1 MRLHKNFFRWMG
13 IGGLLVGALTVGTAQ
28 QPEKTP
34 PPAAPEAIAFFEK
47 SIRPVLAEKCVSC
60 HGEKSQSGGLRLD
73 SRAALLKGGDKGA
86 ILDLNKPETGRLLEA
101 LLYTGPVKMPPS
113 GKLPAQVAADFTAW
127 IKLGAPWPAGSAPM
141 AKSMAA
147 RVAEARSHLW
157 SLQPVRKPALPTVK
171 NAAWARTPIDRIVLA
186 KLEAKG
192 LQPAPPAA
200 RRDLIRR
207 VTYDLIGLSPT
218 PQEIDAFVSDKS
230 PNAFEKVVDRLLAS
244 PLYGERWG
252 RHWLDVARYS
262 DTLGYLVGNVGDPGR
277 IYPYA
282 YTYRDYVVRAF
293 NADKP
298 YNQFVREQLAADL
311 IPLQDPR
318 DQAALGFLT
327 VGNRYLGNNQE
338 IIDDRIDVVTRGL
351 QAMTVG
357 CARCHDHKFD
367 PIPAA
372 DYYSLYGVFDSIHE
386 PQELPQIGEPA
397 DHKAYEAFLAKFDP
411 LEQKRVQLL
420 KDKKNDEANKIAD
433 QIKLLTLNDPGAP
446 PRAMIVQDNATPS
459 EPHILLRG
467 NPGTPG
473 APVKRQFLEA
483 VLGDAR
489 KPFTK
494 GSGRLELAD
503 AIASPDNPLTAR
515 VFVNRVWMYHFGKP
529 LVDTPSDFGTR
540 GAPPVQ
546 PQLLDYLA
554 ASFME
559 SGWSIKRLHKQIL
572 LSNVYQQ
579 SCDPNPL
586 TAKKDPE
593 NRLLGHMNRQRMDFE
608 PLRDTL
614 LELSGNLDTT
624 VGGRPVQALL
634 GDNRRRTIY
643 AFVDRQDLP
652 GLLRTFDFADPGAHS
667 PQRNVTTV
675 PQQSLF
681 LMNSPFVLQ
690 QVRGLLARPEVASKT
705 SPTERVRALFREVY
719 GRAPSAPELARSLT
733 FLSGWQTQRAE
744 DPTAKPAWQNGYGEV
759 DPTTHQLKSFTPLP
773 HFTGTAWQGGP
784 QLPDPKLGW
793 VTLRADGG
801 HPGDKQHSA
810 IRRWTAPYA
819 MTVTIQGRLNHP
831 AEAGDGVEAMV
842 LSSKAGLLGS
852 WIAHNSGAD
861 TNLKGIPVARGETLD
876 FVVTSRE
883 NTNSDS
889 FSWAPVLEVAPILI
903 LPGKESPGLKS
914 RAETGS
920 PPARTQTPP
929 GHEGNPVRGSAGAG
943 IPEGALTHWDA
954 AADFAGPVSTE
965 PRKPMTAWEVYTQAL
980 LLTNEFLFID

>member
-1 MRLHKNFFRWMG
+1 MRARFLSFLC
-13 IGGLLVGALTVGTAQ
+13 LLSVSSGPLWFNPASGRGEPPKTDAVWWSLRPLVK
-28 QPEKTP
+28 PTP
-34 PPAAPEAIAFFEK
+34 P
-47 SIRPVLAEKCVSC
+47 
-60 HGEKSQSGGLRLD
+60 D
-73 SRAALLKGGDKGA
+73 
-86 ILDLNKPETGRLLEA
+86 
-101 LLYTGPVKMPPS
+101 
-113 GKLPAQVAADFTAW
+113 
-127 IKLGAPWPAGSAPM
+127 
-141 AKSMAA
+141 
-147 RVAEARSHLW
+147 
-157 SLQPVRKPALPTVK
+157 VRDD
-171 NAAWARTPIDRIVLA
+171 WARTPIDRLVLA

-192 LQPAPPAA
+192 LPPAPPAS
-200 RRDLIRR
+200 RLILLRR

-218 PQEIDAFVSDKS
+218 PAEIDAFVADKS

-327 VGNRYLGNNQE
+327 VGNRYLGNTQE

-372 DYYSLYGVFDSIHE
+372 DYYSLYGVFNSIHE
-386 PQELPQIGEPA
+386 PSELPQIGEPA
-397 DHKAYEAFLAKFDP
+397 DHQAYEAFLAKFNP
-411 LEQKRVQLL
+411 LEQKVAQLR
-420 KDKKNDEANKIAD
+420 KDKKNEDANKVEE
-433 QIKLLTLNDPGAP
+433 QIKLLVLNDPGAP
-446 PRAMIVQDNATPS
+446 PRAMVVQDNATPD

-473 APVKRQFLEA
+473 APVKRQYLQA
-483 VLGDAR
+483 VSGDTR
-489 KPFTK
+489 QPFTK

-503 AIASPDNPLTAR
+503 TIASPDNPLTAR
-515 VFVNRVWMYHFGKP
+515 VLVNRVWMVHFGKP
-529 LVDTPSDFGTR
+529 LVNTPSDFGTR
-540 GAPPVQ
+540 GEPPVQ

-554 ASFME
+554 SSFME
-559 SGWSIKRLHKQIL
+559 NGWSLKRLHKQIL
-572 LSNVYQQ
+572 LSSVYQQ
-579 SCDPNPL
+579 SSDPDPI

-634 GDNRRRTIY
+634 GTNKRRTLY

-652 GLLRTFDFADPGAHS
+652 GLLRTFDFADPGAHA
-667 PQRNVTTV
+667 PQRSVTTV

-690 QVRGLLARPEVASKT
+690 QVRSMLARPEIASK
-705 SPTERVRALFREVY
+705 SAPTERVRALFRQVY
-719 GRAPSAPELARSLT
+719 GRAPTAPELARSLT
-733 FLSGWQTQRAE
+733 FVTTWKSAPAADATSAV
-744 DPTAKPAWQNGYGEV
+744 AWQNGYGEV
-759 DPTTHQLKSFTPLP
+759 EPITHKLKSFTALP
-773 HFTGTAWQGGP
+773 HFTGNAWQGGP

-801 HPGDKQHSA
+801 HPGDSQHSA

-831 AEAGDGVEAMV
+831 SEVGDGVEGMV
-842 LSSKAGLLGS
+842 ISSRTGLLGG
-852 WIAHNSGAD
+852 WIAHNSSAD
-861 TNLKGIPVARGETLD
+861 TVLKNIQVTRGEMLD
-876 FVVTSRE
+876 FVLSCRE
-883 NTNSDS
+883 NVNTDS
-889 FSWAPVLEVAPILI
+889 FSWAPSLEAVATPAAA
-903 LPGKESPGLKS
+903 KGL
-914 RAETGS
+914 AT
-920 PPARTQTPP
+920 
-929 GHEGNPVRGSAGAG
+929 
-943 IPEGALTHWDA
+943 LWDA
-954 AADFAGPVSTE
+954 AADFAGPTSAE
-965 PRKPMTAWEVYTQAL
+965 PRTPLTAWEVYTQAL

>member
-1 MRLHKNFFRWMG
+1 MRLYRKLLRLTGILGLMMG
-13 IGGLLVGALTVGTAQ
+13 VLTVGTAQ
-28 QPEKTP
+28 MPGTVT
-34 PPAAPEAIAFFEK
+34 PAATPEALAFFEK
-47 SIRPVLAEKCVSC
+47 NIRPALAEKCLSC
-60 HGEKSQSGGLRLD
+60 HGDKSQSAGLRLD

-86 ILDLNKPETGRLLEA
+86 VVDLTSPDKSRLLEA
-101 LLYTGPVKMPPS
+101 LLYTGSVKMPPS
-113 GKLPAQVAADFTAW
+113 GKLPAQVIANFATW
-127 IKLGAPWPAGSAPM
+127 IKAGAPWPAGSGPHS
-141 AKSMAA
+141 KSMAE
-147 RVAEARSHLW
+147 RVTEARSHLW
-157 SLQPVRKPALPTVK
+157 SLQPVHKPALPKVK
-171 NAAWARTPIDRIVLA
+171 NTLWARSPLDRLVLA

-192 LQPAPPAA
+192 LQPAPPAS
-200 RRDLIRR
+200 RRLLLRR
-207 VTYDLIGLSPT
+207 ATYDLLGLSPT
-218 PQEIDAFVSDKS
+218 PAEFDAFDSDKS
-230 PNAFEKVVDRLLAS
+230 PGAFEKVVDRLLAS

-293 NADKP
+293 NTDKP
-298 YNQFVREQLAADL
+298 YNRFIREQLAADM
-311 IPLQDPR
+311 IPVQDPR

-372 DYYSLYGVFDSIHE
+372 DYYSLYGVFNSIHE
-386 PQELPQIGEPA
+386 PSELPQIGEPA
-397 DHKAYEAFLAKFDP
+397 DHKAYETFLTKFNP
-411 LEQKRVQLL
+411 MEQKRAELL
-420 KDKKNDEANKIAD
+420 KDKKNEEANKIGD
-433 QIKLLTLNDPGAP
+433 QIKLLVLNDPGAP
-446 PRAMIVQDNATPS
+446 PRAMIVQDNPTPD

-473 APVKRQFLEA
+473 ASVKRQYLQA
-483 VLGDAR
+483 VLGDTR
-489 KPFTK
+489 QPFTK

-515 VFVNRVWMYHFGKP
+515 VLVNRVWMYHFGKP
-529 LVDTPSDFGTR
+529 LVNTPSDFGTR
-540 GAPPVQ
+540 GEPPVQ

-554 ASFME
+554 ASLME
-559 SGWSIKRLHKQIL
+559 NGWSIKHLHKLIL
-572 LSNVYQQ
+572 LSSVYQQ
-579 SCDPNPL
+579 SSDPYPA
-586 TAKKDPE
+586 TAKRDPE

-614 LELSGNLDTT
+614 LELSGSLDTT

-634 GDNRRRTIY
+634 GDNKRRTLY

-690 QVRGLLARPEVASKT
+690 QVHSLLARPEIASK
-705 SPTERVRALFREVY
+705 SAPTDRVRALFRQVY
-719 GRAPSAPELARSLT
+719 GRSPSAPELLRSLT
-733 FLSGWQTQRAE
+733 FVSGWQSQRTE
-744 DPTAKPAWQNGYGEV
+744 DPTLTAAWQNGYGEV
-759 DPTTHQLKSFTPLP
+759 DPITHRIKSFTRLP

-793 VTLRADGG
+793 VILRADGG
-801 HPGDKQHSA
+801 HPGDSQHSA
-810 IRRWTAPYA
+810 IRRWTAPYP
-819 MTVTIQGRLNHP
+819 MTVTIQGHLNHS
-831 AEAGDGVEAMV
+831 AEVGDGVEALIV
-842 LSSKAGLLGS
+842 SSRTGEVGG
-852 WIAHNSGAD
+852 WVAHHSATD
-861 TNLKGIPVARGETLD
+861 TNVKGIQVMRGETLD

-889 FSWAPVLEVAPILI
+889 FSWAPTLQAVAGP
-903 LPGKESPGLKS
+903 PVQDVAKTHKED
-914 RAETGS
+914 A
-920 PPARTQTPP
+920 ARTALLKGVQT
-929 GHEGNPVRGSAGAG
+929 V
-943 IPEGALTHWDA
+943 WDA
-954 AADFAGPVSTE
+954 AADFAGPVSAA
-965 PRKPMTAWEVYTQAL
+965 PREPMTAWEVYTQAL

>member
-1 MRLHKNFFRWMG
+1 MGSYRNLFRMAG
-13 IGGLLVGALTVGTAQ
+13 IWGLVFGVLTVGAAQSPENKTTAA
-28 QPEKTP
+28 T
-34 PPAAPEAIAFFEK
+34 PEALAFFETK
-47 SIRPVLAEKCVSC
+47 IRPVLAEKCLSC
-60 HGEKSQSGGLRLD
+60 HGEKSQSAGLRLD
-73 SRAALLKGGDKGA
+73 SRIALLKGGDRGA
-86 ILDLNKPETGRLLEA
+86 VIDLTSPEKSRLLEA
-101 LLYTGPVKMPPS
+101 LLYTGSVKMPPS
-113 GKLPAQVAADFTAW
+113 GKLPAQVVADFTAW
-127 IKLGAPWPAGSAPM
+127 MKMGAPWPAGAGTAPHT
-141 AKSMAA
+141 KSMAE

-157 SLQPVRKPALPTVK
+157 SLQTVRKPTLPKVK
-171 NAAWARTPIDRIVLA
+171 NVAWVRSPIDRLVLA

-192 LQPAPPAA
+192 LSPAPPASRLTLL
-200 RRDLIRR
+200 RRA
-207 VTYDLIGLSPT
+207 TYDLIGLSPT
-218 PQEIDAFVSDKS
+218 PAEIDAFVSDKS
-230 PNAFEKVVDRLLAS
+230 PNAFEKVADRLLAS

-298 YNQFVREQLAADL
+298 YNQFIREQLAADL

-327 VGNRYLGNNQE
+327 VGNRYLGNGQE

-372 DYYSLYGVFDSIHE
+372 DYYSLYGVFNSIHE
-386 PQELPQIGEPA
+386 PPELPQIGEPA
-397 DHKAYEAFLAKFDP
+397 DHKAYETFLAKFDP
-411 LEQKRVQLL
+411 LAQKRAQLL
-420 KDKKNDEANKIAD
+420 KDKKTEEANKIGE
-433 QIKLLTLNDPGAP
+433 QITLLVLNDPGAP
-446 PRAMIVQDNATPS
+446 PRAMVVQDNPTPD

-473 APVKRQFLEA
+473 APVKRQYLQA

-489 KPFTK
+489 QPFTR

-515 VFVNRVWMYHFGKP
+515 VFVNRVWMHHFGKP
-529 LVDTPSDFGTR
+529 LVNTPSDFGTR
-540 GAPPVQ
+540 GEPPTQ

-559 SGWSIKRLHKQIL
+559 NGWSVKRLHRLIL
-572 LSNVYQQ
+572 LSSVYQQ
-579 SCDPNPL
+579 SCDPAPM
-586 TAKKDPE
+586 TAKRDPE
-593 NRLLGHMNRQRMDFE
+593 NRLLGHMNRQRLDFE

-614 LELSGNLDTT
+614 LQLSGSLDTT

-634 GDNRRRTIY
+634 GVNRRRTIY

-652 GLLRTFDFADPGAHS
+652 GLLRTFDFADPGAHA
-667 PQRNVTTV
+667 PQRSVTTV
-675 PQQSLF
+675 PQQALF

-690 QVRGLLARPEVASKT
+690 QVRSLLTRPEVASK
-705 SPTERVRALFREVY
+705 SAPAERVRALFRQVY
-719 GRAPSAPELARSLT
+719 GRAPTALELTRSLT
-733 FLSGWQTQRAE
+733 FLSGWQNQRTEA
-744 DPTAKPAWQNGYGEV
+744 PTPAAAWQNGYGEV
-759 DPTTHQLKSFTPLP
+759 DPITRRVKSFTRLP

-801 HPGDKQHSA
+801 HPGDSQHSA
-810 IRRWTAPYA
+810 IRRWTAPYP
-819 MTVTIQGRLNHP
+819 MTVNIQGRLNHP
-831 AEAGDGVEAMV
+831 SPDGDGVEAMIV
-842 LSSKAGLLGS
+842 SSRSGPLGG
-852 WIAHNSGAD
+852 WVARNSAVD
-861 TNLKGIPVARGETLD
+861 VTLKGVSVIRGETLD
-876 FVVTSRE
+876 FVLSSRA
-883 NTNSDS
+883 NVNSDS
-889 FSWAPVLEVAPILI
+889 FSWAPTLEVTAAPTAVNGVQRL
-903 LPGKESPGLKS
+903 
-914 RAETGS
+914 
-920 PPARTQTPP
+920 
-929 GHEGNPVRGSAGAG
+929 
-943 IPEGALTHWDA
+943 WDA
-954 AADFAGPVSTE
+954 AADFAGPVSTAPHE
-965 PRKPMTAWEVYTQAL
+965 PMTAWEVYTQAL